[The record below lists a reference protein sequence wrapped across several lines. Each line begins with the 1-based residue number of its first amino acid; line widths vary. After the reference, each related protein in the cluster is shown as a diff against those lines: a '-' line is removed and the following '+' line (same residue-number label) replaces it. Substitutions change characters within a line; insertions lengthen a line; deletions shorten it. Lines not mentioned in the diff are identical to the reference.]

1 MTGMFYEPR
10 SIPYQPPLSNLLGTF
25 VYVWLDA
32 LIRKALCKYYAPA
45 CEDFDISREP
55 EA

>member
-10 SIPYQPPLSNLLGTF
+10 SIPPLLGTF

-45 CEDFDISREP
+45 REDFDISREP